1 MKKKWCHR
9 GHDLMV
15 VGFIT
20 TYMQSVPII
29 MLLML
34 WAHDEVY
41 LIQHY
46 VIKFVSYLRKVS
58 GFLWVLR
65 FPPPIKLTTMIQVVV
80 NPTIIRSRQR
90 RPPNQFNLQYMFS
103 LFALIYVCLDII
115 LTWRRSFALQANERG
130 SQNVLWVL
138 TWVGGYKYFIP
149 SKRREIKFNNIREPM
164 LKLKTH
170 SGQYMFSLFALIYV
184 CLDIILT
191 WRRSFALQAN
201 ERYIDWV

>member
-1 MKKKWCHR
+1 MGLNTASPNESVLPTSEILKIKIKTNTWTKTKFFIYLFQYHTLFTSFSHISSLPVVKYECSMKKKWCHR

-58 GFLWVLR
+58 GFLRILW
-65 FPPPIKLTTMIQVVV
+65 FPPSIKLTA
-80 NPTIIRSRQR
+80 TI
-90 RPPNQFNLQYMFS
+90 
-103 LFALIYVCLDII
+103 
-115 LTWRRSFALQANERG
+115 
-130 SQNVLWVL
+130 
-138 TWVGGYKYFIP
+138 
-149 SKRREIKFNNIREPM
+149 
-164 LKLKTH
+164 
-170 SGQYMFSLFALIYV
+170 
-184 CLDIILT
+184 
-191 WRRSFALQAN
+191 
-201 ERYIDWV
+201 